1 MPHAS
6 IGAFR
11 KSPPH
16 VVFIRFPKGRAVIG
30 HAILSHG
37 LESGPQATKV
47 SALASAAEKL
57 GWTTERP
64 DYLAVDK
71 VGAFGD
77 IDARIAILRERA
89 AAARGPLVL
98 AGSSMGAFVSALVSR
113 DVPCAGLFLM
123 ALPPWIEGYPQQM
136 DAARIPTTIVH
147 GWDDE
152 LIPAQAVIDWAHPR
166 RDQLILV
173 NDSHRLADHVAFCAE
188 RFKEFLS
195 SL

>member
-1 MPHAS
+1 M
-6 IGAFR
+6 
-11 KSPPH
+11 
-16 VVFIRFPKGRAVIG
+16 IG

-47 SALASAAEKL
+47 SALADAAERL

-64 DYLAVDK
+64 DYLDVDRA
-71 VGAFGD
+71 GRFGD

-89 AAARGPLVL
+89 ASVRGPLVL

-123 ALPPWIEGYPQQM
+123 APPPWIEGYAQRL
-136 DAARIPTTIVH
+136 DAANVPTLIVH

-166 RDQLILV
+166 RDRLVMV
-173 NDSHRLADHVAFCAE
+173 NDSHRLADHVAFCAG
-188 RFKEFLS
+188 RFADFLTT
-195 SL
+195 L

>member
-6 IGAFR
+6 IAAFR
-11 KSPPH
+11 SG
-16 VVFIRFPKGRAVIG
+16 FAQRMIG

-47 SALASAAEKL
+47 SALAAAAESL

-64 DYLAVDK
+64 DYLEADR
-71 VGAFGD
+71 VGRFGD
-77 IDARIAILRERA
+77 IDQRLVILRERA
-89 AAARGPLVL
+89 LAAKGPLVF
-98 AGSSMGAFVSALVSR
+98 AGSSMGAFVSALMSR
-113 DVPCAGLFLM
+113 EVPCAGLFLM
-123 ALPPWIEGYPQQM
+123 APPPWIEGYPQQL
-136 DAARIPTTIVH
+136 DASKVPTMIVH

-188 RFKEFLS
+188 RFSDFLK